1 MGGGGLR
8 TDMSENIPKDESIAS
23 PDGPTADASPD
34 RPAPAATPEPP
45 TGLAVTPSK
54 DLGLMLVSAGII
66 GVVLPGPGAPAL
78 VAGGLMLWPGAFGKV
93 ERWMHRRFPDA
104 HRKGIGHI
112 NRFLSDLER
121 RYPGS
126 TGMTGEPPPSGPA

>member
-1 MGGGGLR
+1 MN
-8 TDMSENIPKDESIAS
+8 ENIPKDEPIPS
-23 PDGPTADASPD
+23 PDGPTAEVT
-34 RPAPAATPEPP
+34 APATASAPASEPP

-54 DLGLMLVSAGII
+54 DLGLMLVSAGLI

-93 ERWMHRRFPDA
+93 ERWIHRRFPEA

-126 TGMTGEPPPSGPA
+126 TGPASEPPRSGPA

>member
-1 MGGGGLR
+1 M
-8 TDMSENIPKDESIAS
+8 TENTPNNQSAS
-23 PDGPTADASPD
+23 SPERPPADATPD
-34 RPAPAATPEPP
+34 EPASAPAPEPP
-45 TGLAVTPSK
+45 IALAVTPSK

-93 ERWMHRRFPDA
+93 ERWFHRRFPEA

-126 TGMTGEPPPSGPA
+126 TGPAGEPPQSGPG

>member
-1 MGGGGLR
+1 
-8 TDMSENIPKDESIAS
+8 
-23 PDGPTADASPD
+23 
-34 RPAPAATPEPP
+34 
-45 TGLAVTPSK
+45 
-54 DLGLMLVSAGII
+54 MLVSAGLI

-93 ERWMHRRFPDA
+93 ERWVHRRFPEA

-126 TGMTGEPPPSGPA
+126 TGTTGEPPPSGPA

>member
-1 MGGGGLR
+1 MN
-8 TDMSENIPKDESIAS
+8 EHIPKDE
-23 PDGPTADASPD
+23 PTASPD
-34 RPAPAATPEPP
+34 RPLAEATPDAAAPVPAPEPA
-45 TGLAVTPSK
+45 GL
-54 DLGLMLVSAGII
+54 I

-93 ERWMHRRFPDA
+93 ERWMQRRFPVA

-126 TGMTGEPPPSGPA
+126 TGTTGEPPRSGPA

>member
-1 MGGGGLR
+1 
-8 TDMSENIPKDESIAS
+8 MSENIPKDEPTAS
-23 PDGPTADASPD
+23 PDGPAADVTAPSPAH
-34 RPAPAATPEPP
+34 APGSEPS

-54 DLGLMLVSAGII
+54 DLGLMLVSAGLI

-78 VAGGLMLWPGAFGKV
+78 VAGGLILWPGAFGKV
-93 ERWMHRRFPDA
+93 ERWVHRRFPDA

-126 TGMTGEPPPSGPA
+126 TGTTGEPPSSGPA